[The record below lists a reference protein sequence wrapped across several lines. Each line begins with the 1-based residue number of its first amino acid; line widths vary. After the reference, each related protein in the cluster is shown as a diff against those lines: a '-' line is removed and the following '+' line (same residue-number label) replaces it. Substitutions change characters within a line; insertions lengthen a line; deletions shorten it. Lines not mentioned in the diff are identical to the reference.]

1 MTIEF
6 KVCVSE
12 PNVIDKTLVS
22 VMTLEGTLRNDSPIS
37 NPSIL
42 VETNGLSVGDL
53 VRANYAYIP
62 EFGRYYYLKEVTHLR
77 NMLWTVDMKCDVL
90 MSFADGIKASTAL
103 IEETT
108 TPGVERVN
116 DYVRNDS
123 YQTLLKDKTD
133 IIDFPV
139 GFVDDPYFILI
150 TAGGIVS

>member
-22 VMTLEGTLRNDSPIS
+22 VMSLEGVLRNDSPIS

-42 VETNGLSVGDL
+42 VETNDLSVGDL

-90 MSFADGIKASTAL
+90 MSFADAIKASTAL
-103 IEETT
+103 FEETT

-116 DYVRNDS
+116 DYVRNDA
-123 YQTLLKDKTD
+123 YQTLVKDKTD
-133 IIDFPV
+133 IIDFPE